1 MADIVLK
8 PGQKPVTTA
17 VPTISVAPMQ
27 QAGIFTF
34 TVTVT
39 DDAGFTGTA
48 KWQVTVRL
56 G

>member
-8 PGQKPVTTA
+8 PGQKPVNTKL
-17 VPTISVAPMQ
+17 PTISVAPMQ
-27 QAGIFTF
+27 QVGTFTF

-39 DDAGFTGTA
+39 DDAGLTGTA
-48 KWQVTVRL
+48 KWRVTVRL